1 MLCFNSGD
9 LFGCIGNSADRCCN
23 QNIQRG
29 FFFIRS
35 SRDISI
41 QDVLKNSV
49 LLELPSR
56 NSFKQEKRIQIT
68 ESTMPYCANCG
79 TEISRGAG
87 FCASCGARVGS
98 TSGNPASGSAT
109 GEGNPFEL
117 YYIGIFRKYA
127 VFSGRA
133 RRKEYWMFYL
143 FNFLVSFILGFID
156 GFYHGYSGTSMQ
168 GIGVLNLIY
177 SLIAFLP
184 SVGVSIRRMHDVN
197 KSGWF
202 ILVPIYNLIL
212 LLTDGTRGDN
222 RFGSDPKGR

>member
-1 MLCFNSGD
+1 
-9 LFGCIGNSADRCCN
+9 
-23 QNIQRG
+23 
-29 FFFIRS
+29 
-35 SRDISI
+35 
-41 QDVLKNSV
+41 
-49 LLELPSR
+49 
-56 NSFKQEKRIQIT
+56 
-68 ESTMPYCANCG
+68 MPYCANCG
-79 TEISRGAG
+79 TEISRDAVY
-87 FCASCGARVGS
+87 CASCGARVGS
-98 TSGNPASGSAT
+98 TSGAPASDSAS
-109 GEGNPFEL
+109 GEGNPFEV

-127 VFSGRA
+127 VFTGRA

-156 GFYHGYSGTSMQ
+156 GLYHGNSGNSMQ
-168 GIGVLNLIY
+168 GIGVLNSIY